1 MYSIFRLLD
10 WRLSLLSA
18 RKRTFRCLFMFSSLV
33 CASHAAAAAAVVVFV
48 GARDI

>member
-33 CASHAAAAAAVVVFV
+33 YSLLAAAAAVVVFV